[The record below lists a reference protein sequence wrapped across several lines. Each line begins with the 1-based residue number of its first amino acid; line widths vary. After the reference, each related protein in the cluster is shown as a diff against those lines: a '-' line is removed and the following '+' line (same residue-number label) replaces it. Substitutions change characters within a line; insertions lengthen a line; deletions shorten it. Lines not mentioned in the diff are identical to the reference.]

1 MVITIDGPAGSG
13 KSTVARRIAQRL
25 GLQYVDTGASYR
37 AAAWLVLSRKLDMD
51 NEAEVRSLAQNMDY
65 APGPLL
71 PDMTQRI
78 WINGTEVTA
87 AIRTPAVAEMT
98 SRMAVY
104 PAVRRVLV
112 DVQRS
117 LALLNSHGA
126 VLEGRDTGT
135 VVFPDAD
142 VKIFLVASA
151 QERAR
156 RRTVEMAAT
165 GAAIDESLVLSQ
177 MQRRDERD
185 ATRSASPL
193 IAAPDAHVVETDGK
207 SIEDVVNEILAKVP
221 AGAVGQA

>member
-221 AGAVGQA
+221 AGAVCQA

>member
-1 MVITIDGPAGSG
+1 MLITIDGPAGSG

-25 GLQYVDTGASYR
+25 KLQYVDTGASYR
-37 AAAWLVLSRKLDMD
+37 AAAWLVLSMKLDVD
-51 NEAEVRSLAQNMDY
+51 NEAEVLLLAQNMDY

-78 WINGTEVTA
+78 WVNGTEVTA

-117 LALLNSHGA
+117 LALLNSRGA

-156 RRTVEMAAT
+156 RRTLEMAAT

-193 IAAPDAHVVETDGK
+193 VAAPDAHIVETDGK
-207 SIEDVVNEILAKVP
+207 GIEDVVNDILAKLPVGAVVP
-221 AGAVGQA
+221 A